1 MRIWV
6 DADACPRAIKE
17 IILRAAERRALETT
31 LVANQALSVPPSP
44 YVRAV
49 RVPGGFDEADKH
61 IEASVEAGDLVI
73 TADIPLAAAVVA
85 KGALAINPRGTLYDK
100 ENIGERLALRDMMDE
115 LRSSRLI
122 RGGPA
127 PLDQKD
133 KQAFANQLDRV
144 LARVAQA

>member
-85 KGALAINPRGTLYDK
+85 KGALAINPRGALYDK

-122 RGGPA
+122 CGGPA

>member
-61 IEASVEAGDLVI
+61 IEALVEAGDLVI

-85 KGALAINPRGTLYDK
+85 KGALAINPRGMLYDK